1 MGLSGALRRLDDG
14 AGAVLVEDDGGG
26 NDGSA
31 AEGAGVGAVLACK
44 KRFRL
49 ESLYL

>member
-14 AGAVLVEDDGGG
+14 AGAVLVEDDGG

-31 AEGAGVGAVLACK
+31 AEGVGVGAVSACNQ
-44 KRFRL
+44 RFHL
-49 ESLYL
+49 ESL